1 MRNALLPTTDC
12 KPPRQL
18 AMALDTLELNGL
30 SPSERNVAVARLT
43 RLLMEAAGV
52 EFEEDADNGR

>member
-1 MRNALLPTTDC
+1 
-12 KPPRQL
+12 
-18 AMALDTLELNGL
+18 MALDTLELNGL